1 MFLIGGE
8 EEHRAENTKAF
19 TLGKERKSEKKCRK
33 ISAVE
38 IRIQKSQSE
47 IRKLK
52 KNRKI
57 VWGSNLSILT
67 ICGRQ
72 QFA

>member
-38 IRIQKSQSE
+38 IRI
-47 IRKLK
+47 
-52 KNRKI
+52 
-57 VWGSNLSILT
+57 
-67 ICGRQ
+67 
-72 QFA
+72 